1 VVVLL
6 SLDVRSPSLFVVT
19 GGPGVTLVLL
29 FAAALVLARPGWIG
43 VLLGF
48 LALLFFAHLLVADAV
63 SPAGAAIAGVALL
76 LAGEL
81 GQWSLDGRL
90 AGRYAARL
98 QVSRV
103 IGIAWL
109 GLLGV
114 GVELLCLVALGLP
127 VAGGIETAA
136 IAMAAAVGL
145 LGLLS
150 AVAARASI
158 GSGRRESRT

>member
-1 VVVLL
+1 MVVLL
-6 SLDVRSPSLFVVT
+6 SLDLRSPSLLVVS
-19 GGPGVTLVLL
+19 GGPGVALLLL

-43 VLLGF
+43 AVLGF
-48 LALLFFAHLLVADAV
+48 LALLFFAHLLVAGAF
-63 SPAGAAIAGVALL
+63 SPEGAAIVGVALL

-90 AGRYAARL
+90 AGRYEARL

-114 GVELLCLVALGLP
+114 GVELLCLVAVGLP
-127 VAGGIETAA
+127 VASGIETAA
-136 IAMAAAVGL
+136 IAMAAAVAL
-145 LGLLS
+145 LGLFS
-150 AVAARASI
+150 GVAARASI
-158 GSGRRESRT
+158 GSGRRDSGA